1 MRRTDPFSPLSLM
14 TAFFVGGVLL
24 PVYPFLNQEDGFTQF
39 WQFAFSDRLSA
50 TMQAVLGYG
59 LVMLCFAIA
68 YIGVVGSNRKTPTPF
83 KMLRCLGFKSSRL
96 PLSFYLLGAI
106 ATGGLAL
113 TIHLQGGFEEALV
126 AASDRTRASAGMNFI
141 VLLQNAYLSIGLAWA
156 LMLTNRQNRVSRASA
171 LFFLLYVLVSIAII
185 ALQGAKATIFVY
197 ILALAM
203 VWHYRV
209 RAFSAWKLLVFG
221 VLLFVLL
228 MIYHVIKQ
236 EYLVLGHFAFT
247 AYGDTVLSAFL
258 KFLFLQFTGNMM
270 QLQTM
275 AVLMDAMPNQMQFEY
290 GQTLLMIFLIWI
302 PSAIYPAKPLT
313 APGVFTMAFWP
324 AAWLNEGTTLP
335 PGFFGEMYMN
345 FGWFGLV
352 GGGLAAGFLY
362 GLSYRA
368 VRSRPDCDLTLGRHA
383 LFVSLLLHYFRGEA
397 ASVTVLFLTIY
408 LPFWLTIK
416 LSATRLLVA
425 RTAS

>member
-1 MRRTDPFSPLSLM
+1 M
-14 TAFFVGGVLL
+14 
-24 PVYPFLNQEDGFTQF
+24 
-39 WQFAFSDRLSA
+39 
-50 TMQAVLGYG
+50 
-59 LVMLCFAIA
+59 
-68 YIGVVGSNRKTPTPF
+68 
-83 KMLRCLGFKSSRL
+83 
-96 PLSFYLLGAI
+96 
-106 ATGGLAL
+106 
-113 TIHLQGGFEEALV
+113 
-126 AASDRTRASAGMNFI
+126 
-141 VLLQNAYLSIGLAWA
+141 
-156 LMLTNRQNRVSRASA
+156 
-171 LFFLLYVLVSIAII
+171 
-185 ALQGAKATIFVY
+185 
-197 ILALAM
+197 
-203 VWHYRV
+203 
-209 RAFSAWKLLVFG
+209 
-221 VLLFVLL
+221 
-228 MIYHVIKQ
+228 
-236 EYLVLGHFAFT
+236 LGHFAFT

-302 PSAIYPAKPLT
+302 PSAIFPAKPLT

-352 GGGLAAGFLY
+352 GGGLVAGFLY